1 MPRGRPKV
9 AKHDSAVDTQ
19 IMIDCA
25 SDIEQGHEHPRYYKI
40 SKRYGVHHMYVRRMW
55 EDASTEKKKEYKRN
69 ATDIIDIA
77 KERIIAKNSD
87 AIDAVND
94 QMMRCA
100 TKALDIW
107 EQRLTNEPY
116 KIADRDLISFIS
128 KVSKSEQPVESKE
141 TTAITKNGNII
152 FNIMDQSIT
161 TYHESE

>member
-1 MPRGRPKV
+1 MGRK
-9 AKHDSAVDTQ
+9 KGQHQHDSAVDTQ
-19 IMIDCA
+19 ILIDCA
-25 SDIEQGHEHPRYYKI
+25 SDIESGQKKPRYYKI
-40 SKRYGVHHMYVRRMW
+40 GKRYGVHHMYVSRLW
-55 EDASTEKKKEYKRN
+55 ESQSENKKVEYHRD

-77 KERIIAKNSD
+77 KERIIAKNAD
-87 AIDAVND
+87 VIDEVNS

-128 KVSKSEQPVESKE
+128 KAAKPETPEAKEPTATTKS
-141 TTAITKNGNII
+141 GNII

-161 TYHESE
+161 NFSDEK